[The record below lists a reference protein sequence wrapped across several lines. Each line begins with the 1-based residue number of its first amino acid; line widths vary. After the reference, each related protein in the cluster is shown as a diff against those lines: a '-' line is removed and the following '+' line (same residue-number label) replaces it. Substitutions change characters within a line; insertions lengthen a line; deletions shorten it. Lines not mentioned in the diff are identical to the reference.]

1 MKKNSVILAAIGAAM
16 LLLRRR
22 QVSGI
27 GKVRRNIFREISWL
41 QEHDVPLGRDYNHL
55 DWSQQN
61 DVARMCTYA
70 KYRQPEA
77 SKRNGESLAESY
89 YKSLS
94 RQYLKL
100 VNPAIGR
107 IQYPHT
113 TSVIRN
119 SRGDVVLTYNDYDP
133 ETTLAQF
140 DILLQ
145 GVLVSVACSDMIFD
159 DIEQQFI
166 QNIAVHGDLFDY
178 IRTDSNGEVDLT
190 WEDFAGA
197 ETKGQLS
204 LVSIL
209 PQVLADQC
217 ESFVLPLAAVDF
229 SYSQYGNLPTT
240 PGDFLRSIENDM
252 ITIATLLAFVDDE
265 GEPVEVN
272 AAAEMIYAL
281 VERHWKGL
289 IEA

>member
-1 MKKNSVILAAIGAAM
+1 MGLNIAM
-16 LLLRRR
+16 YDK
-22 QVSGI
+22 QE
-27 GKVRRNIFREISWL
+27 IFAKAVEA
-41 QEHDVPLGRDYNHL
+41 YNH
-55 DWSQQN
+55 
-61 DVARMCTYA
+61 
-70 KYRQPEA
+70 
-77 SKRNGESLAESY
+77 AEDT
-89 YKSLS
+89 
-94 RQYLKL
+94 
-100 VNPAIGR
+100 IMR
-107 IQYPHT
+107 ID
-113 TSVIRN
+113 SVFRTI
-119 SRGDVVLTYNDYDP
+119 SGSDYDP
-133 ETTLAQF
+133 ESTLAQF

-190 WEDFAGA
+190 WEIFAEA

-229 SYSQYGNLPTT
+229 SYSQFGNLPTT

-281 VERHWKGL
+281 VEKHWKGL

>member
-1 MKKNSVILAAIGAAM
+1 MYDK
-16 LLLRRR
+16 
-22 QVSGI
+22 QE
-27 GKVRRNIFREISWL
+27 IFL
-41 QEHDVPLGRDYNHL
+41 KAV
-55 DWSQQN
+55 
-61 DVARMCTYA
+61 
-70 KYRQPEA
+70 EA
-77 SKRNGESLAESY
+77 Y
-89 YKSLS
+89 
-94 RQYLKL
+94 
-100 VNPAIGR
+100 NPAEDTIMR
-107 IQYPHT
+107 ID
-113 TSVIRN
+113 SVFRTI
-119 SRGDVVLTYNDYDP
+119 SGNDYDP

-190 WEDFAGA
+190 WEDFAGT

-240 PGDFLRSIENDM
+240 PGDFLRSIESDM

>member
-1 MKKNSVILAAIGAAM
+1 MYDK
-16 LLLRRR
+16 
-22 QVSGI
+22 QE
-27 GKVRRNIFREISWL
+27 IFLKAVEA
-41 QEHDVPLGRDYNHL
+41 YNH
-55 DWSQQN
+55 
-61 DVARMCTYA
+61 
-70 KYRQPEA
+70 
-77 SKRNGESLAESY
+77 AEDT
-89 YKSLS
+89 
-94 RQYLKL
+94 
-100 VNPAIGR
+100 IMR
-107 IQYPHT
+107 ID
-113 TSVIRN
+113 SVFRTI
-119 SRGDVVLTYNDYDP
+119 SGNDYDP

-240 PGDFLRSIENDM
+240 PGDFLRSIERDM

>member
-1 MKKNSVILAAIGAAM
+1 MYDK
-16 LLLRRR
+16 
-22 QVSGI
+22 QE
-27 GKVRRNIFREISWL
+27 IFL
-41 QEHDVPLGRDYNHL
+41 
-55 DWSQQN
+55 
-61 DVARMCTYA
+61 
-70 KYRQPEA
+70 
-77 SKRNGESLAESY
+77 
-89 YKSLS
+89 
-94 RQYLKL
+94 
-100 VNPAIGR
+100 
-107 IQYPHT
+107 
-113 TSVIRN
+113 
-119 SRGDVVLTYNDYDP
+119 NDYDP

-190 WEDFAGA
+190 WEDFAGT

-240 PGDFLRSIENDM
+240 PGDFLRSIESDM

>member
-1 MKKNSVILAAIGAAM
+1 MYDK
-16 LLLRRR
+16 
-22 QVSGI
+22 QE
-27 GKVRRNIFREISWL
+27 IFAKAVEA
-41 QEHDVPLGRDYNHL
+41 YNH
-55 DWSQQN
+55 
-61 DVARMCTYA
+61 
-70 KYRQPEA
+70 
-77 SKRNGESLAESY
+77 AEDT
-89 YKSLS
+89 
-94 RQYLKL
+94 
-100 VNPAIGR
+100 IMR
-107 IQYPHT
+107 ID
-113 TSVIRN
+113 SVFRSI
-119 SRGDVVLTYNDYDP
+119 SGSDYDP
-133 ETTLAQF
+133 ESTLAQF

-159 DIEQQFI
+159 DIELQFI
-166 QNIAVHGDLFDY
+166 KNIAVHGDLFDY
-178 IRTDSNGEVDLT
+178 IRTDSDGEVDLT
-190 WEDFAGA
+190 WEVFTEA

-229 SYSQYGNLPTT
+229 SYSRFGNLPTA

-252 ITIATLLAFVDDE
+252 ITIATLLAFVDDD

-281 VERHWKGL
+281 VDRHWKGL

>member
-1 MKKNSVILAAIGAAM
+1 MYDK
-16 LLLRRR
+16 
-22 QVSGI
+22 QE
-27 GKVRRNIFREISWL
+27 IFAKAVEA
-41 QEHDVPLGRDYNHL
+41 YNH
-55 DWSQQN
+55 
-61 DVARMCTYA
+61 
-70 KYRQPEA
+70 
-77 SKRNGESLAESY
+77 AEDT
-89 YKSLS
+89 
-94 RQYLKL
+94 
-100 VNPAIGR
+100 ITR
-107 IQYPHT
+107 ID
-113 TSVIRN
+113 SVFRTI
-119 SRGDVVLTYNDYDP
+119 SGSDYDP
-133 ETTLAQF
+133 ESTLAQF

-190 WEDFAGA
+190 WEIFAEA

-229 SYSQYGNLPTT
+229 SYSQFGNLPTT

-281 VERHWKGL
+281 VEKHWKGL

>member
-1 MKKNSVILAAIGAAM
+1 MYDK
-16 LLLRRR
+16 
-22 QVSGI
+22 QE
-27 GKVRRNIFREISWL
+27 IFAKAVEA
-41 QEHDVPLGRDYNHL
+41 YNH
-55 DWSQQN
+55 
-61 DVARMCTYA
+61 
-70 KYRQPEA
+70 
-77 SKRNGESLAESY
+77 AEDT
-89 YKSLS
+89 
-94 RQYLKL
+94 
-100 VNPAIGR
+100 IMR
-107 IQYPHT
+107 ID
-113 TSVIRN
+113 SVFRTI
-119 SRGDVVLTYNDYDP
+119 SGSDYDP
-133 ETTLAQF
+133 ESTLAQF

-190 WEDFAGA
+190 WEIFAEA

-229 SYSQYGNLPTT
+229 SYSQFGNLPTT

-281 VERHWKGL
+281 VEKHWKGL